1 MPANNVS
8 SVYDRTD
15 YDRTD
20 YDRTNRNLYDRNLYD
35 GYQIIILIGQQYK
48 LASSS

>member
-1 MPANNVS
+1 MPTNNLS

-20 YDRTNRNLYDRNLYD
+20 YDRTDYDRTDYD
-35 GYQIIILIGQQYK
+35 GYQIIILIGQQNK
-48 LASSS
+48 